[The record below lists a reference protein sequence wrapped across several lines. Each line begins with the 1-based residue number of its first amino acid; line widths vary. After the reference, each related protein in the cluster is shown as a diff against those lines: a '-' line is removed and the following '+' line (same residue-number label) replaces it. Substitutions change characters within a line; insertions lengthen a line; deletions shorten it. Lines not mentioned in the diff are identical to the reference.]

1 MIATKRRQVVLWVE
15 LEIGVIGRGIKENE
29 FQCEVVVGDVEGR
42 IDLPVMA
49 ISEFPRRRGLTARPK
64 GEVFPVI
71 EPGIAVLA
79 ARQHK
84 FLHKG
89 LLQIYLIGR
98 DQVRPAIGIT
108 HLYAIIAVG
117 PLPSDRMG
125 SPLHCLPEGHHFRL
139 NGDIHIGDFTLAIR
153 MDPVHDFKVEADRLI
168 EMRDF
173 PSISL

>member
-1 MIATKRRQVVLWVE
+1 MLWVE
-15 LEIGVIGRGIKENE
+15 LEIGVIGRGVEE
-29 FQCEVVVGDVEGR
+29 DQSQCNLVVGDVEGR

-49 ISEFPRRRGLTARPK
+49 TSEFPRRRGLTARSK

-89 LLQIYLIGR
+89 LLQIDFIGG
-98 DQVRPAIGIT
+98 DQRRPAIGVT
-108 HLYAIIAVG
+108 HLYAVIAVG
-117 PLPSDRMG
+117 PLPSDRPG
-125 SPLHCLPEGHHFRL
+125 SLLHYLPEGHHFRL

-153 MDPVHDFKVEADRLI
+153 MDPVYDFKVEADRLI
-168 EMRDF
+168 EMRDL
-173 PSISL
+173 PLVLL

>member
-1 MIATKRRQVVLWVE
+1 MLWVE
-15 LEIGVIGRGIKENE
+15 LEIGVIGRGVEE
-29 FQCEVVVGDVEGR
+29 DQSQCNLVVGDVEGR

-49 ISEFPRRRGLTARPK
+49 ISEFPRRRGLTARSK

-89 LLQIYLIGR
+89 LLQIDFIGG
-98 DQVRPAIGIT
+98 DQRRPAIGVT
-108 HLYAIIAVG
+108 HLYAVIAVG
-117 PLPSDRMG
+117 PLPSDRPG
-125 SPLHCLPEGHHFRL
+125 SLLHYLPEGHHFRL

-173 PSISL
+173 PLVLL